1 MYERHCIGILAHKS
15 RVAAARHT
23 RLTRSTGPTSVQ
35 VQTQMRATHFARVLS
50 HLAHRAQLANADTRI
65 CTSRHSSTALHL
77 DFAGTHL
84 EALARQTPFAG
95 WHADESRRQSPLTHC
110 ALQNYSTP
118 AGCSPRPPFV
128 TARASSLQLLHRL
141 ESCTRLRSC
150 CREAIRLVVLAS
162 PSKFGTA
169 AALWPSRRV
178 SSKLRPREEV
188 LDLIAGRSNDERRGP
203 LPPSCRCSRG
213 SVCKVSLFIYSALD
227 RASAVALLARL
238 QLSDACSTVLLH
250 VVVMCAS

>member
-1 MYERHCIGILAHKS
+1 LMYERHCIGILAHKS

-77 DFAGTHL
+77 DFAGKHL

-110 ALQNYSTP
+110 ALQNYSTRGLQP
-118 AGCSPRPPFV
+118 APALRHCARELVAAAPPARKLHAAVQLLPRGHSACRSGLAQQVRDGCS
-128 TARASSLQLLHRL
+128 SLAVEEGQL
-141 ESCTRLRSC
+141 
-150 CREAIRLVVLAS
+150 EAPA
-162 PSKFGTA
+162 P
-169 AALWPSRRV
+169 
-178 SSKLRPREEV
+178 
-188 LDLIAGRSNDERRGP
+188 
-203 LPPSCRCSRG
+203 RG
-213 SVCKVSLFIYSALD
+213 SP
-227 RASAVALLARL
+227 
-238 QLSDACSTVLLH
+238 
-250 VVVMCAS
+250 